1 MLVCYVHEV
10 FLKKK
15 SILIYYF
22 KNKHI
27 EKHMLNN
34 IRRKKPS
41 LKKKLGEKNLDPTE
55 KTLYG

>member
-1 MLVCYVHEV
+1 VCYVHEV